1 MAKQDISVSEMYKIL
16 KNRDYEMRFET
27 DQVFYNYSTTREYID
42 FFLDKGIESSI
53 AQIIDD
59 TVERAKDLALLRR
72 ENRTHQITVI
82 GTILTILFIS
92 LFSLS
97 GLSDA
102 YEVLSTEDNGTI
114 IALYLIIIF
123 FTIIGV
129 VFLYKETTIIRPFN
143 VIKDSIE
150 FKWLKY
156 RINKNNRKHK
166 E

>member
-1 MAKQDISVSEMYKIL
+1 M
-16 KNRDYEMRFET
+16 
-27 DQVFYNYSTTREYID
+27 
-42 FFLDKGIESSI
+42 
-53 AQIIDD
+53 
-59 TVERAKDLALLRR
+59 LRR

-82 GTILTILFIS
+82 GTILTILFTS

-129 VFLYKETTIIRPFN
+129 VFLYKETTIIRQFN
-143 VIKDSIE
+143 VIKDSID